1 VDSSEGG
8 LLVKEGRRAMD
19 RW

>member
-1 VDSSEGG
+1 LEGG

-19 RW
+19 PW